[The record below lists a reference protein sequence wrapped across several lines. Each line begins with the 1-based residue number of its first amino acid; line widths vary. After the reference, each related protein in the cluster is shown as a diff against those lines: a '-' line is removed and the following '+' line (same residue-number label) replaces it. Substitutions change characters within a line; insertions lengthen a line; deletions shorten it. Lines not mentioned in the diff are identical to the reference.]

1 MTMKKIGVFYG
12 SSTGTTEGVA
22 ETIGQ
27 KLGVAAADIHD
38 VAKLTAD
45 QVAACDL
52 LVLGTSTW
60 GDGELR
66 RHRCAL

>member
-38 VAKLTAD
+38 VRIRFEHSRKERDVPVCHYSYLPFHNN
-45 QVAACDL
+45 L
-52 LVLGTSTW
+52 
-60 GDGELR
+60 
-66 RHRCAL
+66 

>member
-27 KLGVAAADIHD
+27 KLGVADALI
-38 VAKLTAD
+38 
-45 QVAACDL
+45 
-52 LVLGTSTW
+52 GTT
-60 GDGELR
+60 GIN
-66 RHRCAL
+66 